1 MKVMKGL
8 LSSAATLAL
17 LISAPVAMAH
27 SQWLL
32 PSTTQVAVSSNPQR
46 PAYVSVDAASSNGL
60 FYADHNAMRLTNLK
74 ITGPDGAAVEPENAN
89 TARYRS
95 TFDVK
100 LEKPGTYRIASASR
114 SVSATYKLAG
124 EDKTFRGTE
133 ETLAGGIPA
142 EATDVK
148 ISRSFGRVETFVV
161 AGAPSELTPV
171 GEGLELFPLQPVT
184 DLVIGEKARFRV
196 LFNGQPVPNLKVKV
210 VPGGVRYRGELGDEI
225 LTADAN
231 GEVSV
236 DWKLAGPYWL
246 NASYPPRPEEDDDD
260 DHGPQQPRPAAGAAG
275 APAAAASTAPAA
287 PQRREAAPLRASY
300 SGTFEVLPY

>member
-1 MKVMKGL
+1 MNAIRGL

-17 LISAPVAMAH
+17 LISAPTAMAH

-74 ITGPDGAAVEPENAN
+74 ITGPDGAAIEPENVS

-100 LEKPGTYRIASASR
+100 LAAPGTYRIASVSQ
-114 SVSATYKLAG
+114 SVSATYKVG
-124 EDKTFRGTE
+124 EETKTFRGTE
-133 ETLAGGIPA
+133 ETLTTEVPA
-142 EATDVK
+142 DAAELKV
-148 ISRSFGRVETFVV
+148 SRSFGRVETFVV
-161 AGAPSELTPV
+161 AGAPSEFAPV
-171 GEGLELFPLQPVT
+171 GAGLEIYPLQPVT
-184 DLVIGEKARFRV
+184 DLVVGEAARFRV

-225 LTADAN
+225 LTADVN

-260 DHGPQQPRPAAGAAG
+260 DHGPQAK
-275 APAAAASTAPAA
+275 PAAAESSAAPAA